1 VSKERC
7 GIREETANSHT
18 TERVY
23 RRRGNCRLG
32 LRCKGHRCG
41 NYLRSIRTP
50 LISDRRSAFLR
61 LLVCGTPFYFCFIG
75 LLSAFWIVG
84 SCRPDIHRFDTCSP
98 FGAGRPRKW
107 ADGPAVNIQID
118 RHRKF
123 SGSPFRAPVHTM
135 LLSSCCRPLASLFRV
150 VCRHSS
156 SVRSSVCTSAPSA
169 APSDARSHPTAL
181 RLHRA
186 EGCP

>member
-1 VSKERC
+1 MSKERC

-98 FGAGRPRKW
+98 FWRRPPTEMGR
-107 ADGPAVNIQID
+107 
-118 RHRKF
+118 
-123 SGSPFRAPVHTM
+123 RARGEYPN
-135 LLSSCCRPLASLFRV
+135 R
-150 VCRHSS
+150 SS
-156 SVRSSVCTSAPSA
+156 SKVFRQSFSRACAHDAAVILLPPSRLPLPRRLPA
-169 APSDARSHPTAL
+169 LLLCALL
-181 RLHRA
+181 RLHL
-186 EGCP
+186 CSFSCTF